1 MKTTA
6 TKLMIAAA
14 ILAVTAGVASAQAMK
29 AEVPFAFRAGN
40 TVLPAGDYRIDVQG
54 NHRIVTLSNFDAK
67 QTIMLLPAGGATAP
81 KDWRTKGD
89 PVLAFECGA
98 GRCSLVQLWTGDS
111 RDALSFPHPKLAGN
125 EQAMIMLIPL
135 TRASAD

>member
-1 MKTTA
+1 MKTTS
-6 TKLMIAAA
+6 TKLTIAAA

-40 TVLPAGDYRIDVQG
+40 TVLPAGDYRIDVKG

-67 QTIMLLPAGGATAP
+67 QTIMLLPAGSSTAP
-81 KDWRTKGD
+81 KAWRTKGD

-111 RDALSFPHPKLAGN
+111 DALSLPHPKLGGT

-135 TRASAD
+135 TRSSAD